1 MKKNKTQ
8 AANKK
13 HHGVMT
19 PPALNRLFTKQT
31 TLEAVPEN
39 KRKPVSRNLS
49 HQISPNGSIDI
60 KPQHVGK
67 TTKQIMMKN
76 KII

>member
-39 KRKPVSRNLS
+39 KR
-49 HQISPNGSIDI
+49 
-60 KPQHVGK
+60 
-67 TTKQIMMKN
+67 
-76 KII
+76 